1 MRKREICGA
10 FTFCQIGTWWWVYE
24 EPQITNLSNQIVTRF
39 NQNPGPLR
47 FSFLFWKMWLLS
59 TAKLIMIDDGCVLQF
74 LTRIRKRSLKKHR
87 LTIKE
92 AFHFLLPNSLLHCF
106 LLNKIIG
113 TDWFP
118 SLMIGAFRICDK
130 SFIIQL
136 NITYLSHE
144 IGVIIMR
151 CGGSG
156 KRHASVYPQVLG
168 SVSKLPLKIEMRKTL

>member
-1 MRKREICGA
+1 M
-10 FTFCQIGTWWWVYE
+10 YE

-39 NQNPGPLR
+39 NQNFGPLR
-47 FSFLFWKMWLLS
+47 FSFLFWIWMWLLS
-59 TAKLIMIDDGCVLQF
+59 TAKLIMIDDGYVLQF
-74 LTRIRKRSLKKHR
+74 LTRFRKRSLKKHR
-87 LTIKE
+87 PTIKE
-92 AFHFLLPNSLLHCF
+92 AFHFLLPNLILHCF

-118 SLMIGAFRICDK
+118 YLMIGAFRICDK

-168 SVSKLPLKIEMRKTL
+168 SVSKLPLKFEIRKTR